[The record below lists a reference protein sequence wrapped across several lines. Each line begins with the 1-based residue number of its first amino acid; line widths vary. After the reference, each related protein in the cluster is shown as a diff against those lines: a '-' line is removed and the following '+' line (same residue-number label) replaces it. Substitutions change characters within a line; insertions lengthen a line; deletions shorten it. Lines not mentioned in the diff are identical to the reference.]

1 MNKEYISKENFK
13 NKVKELGMIL
23 LKNII
28 LISIIFILYN
38 ILLINGKKMNTIDF
52 TNIGIN
58 SVYSEELGKLKI
70 KPEKI
75 MLLTAIVVIMYFSTF
90 KITNNLYQGFKHVIR
105 NKTEHFLEYLK
116 NVYKLYFKYVFLD
129 VFLFIISIFIV
140 MYIVNAERTYT
151 LEVLV
156 NIIKMFLFYIS
167 LPFIILMLT
176 DRIEIFIGGIV
187 IFSMLST
194 LFIYQLNIVWTIIC
208 LLIIYLC
215 TYIGLLIKERFN

>member
-1 MNKEYISKENFK
+1 M
-13 NKVKELGMIL
+13 
-23 LKNII
+23 
-28 LISIIFILYN
+28 
-38 ILLINGKKMNTIDF
+38 
-52 TNIGIN
+52 
-58 SVYSEELGKLKI
+58 
-70 KPEKI
+70 
-75 MLLTAIVVIMYFSTF
+75 
-90 KITNNLYQGFKHVIR
+90 IR
-105 NKTEHFLEYLK
+105 NKTENFLEYLK